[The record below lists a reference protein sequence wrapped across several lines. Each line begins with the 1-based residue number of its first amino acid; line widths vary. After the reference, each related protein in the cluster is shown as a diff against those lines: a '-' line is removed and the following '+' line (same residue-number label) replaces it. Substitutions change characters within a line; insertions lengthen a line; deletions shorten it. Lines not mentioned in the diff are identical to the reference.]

1 MMFYNLLHFKKKE
14 KPMEY
19 LSVQLNCI
27 VYDLTDSN
35 EPTIKEIRD
44 YCQKEKIIY
53 STRRFNSNKYSNDR
67 NFIRELPA
75 FHIYINDI
83 YKRTFYPNTRPYQH
97 IQEVVKEY
105 KDRIERK
112 RKRRE
117 ERKEFYN
124 NIYNGISKSIN
135 ILWYGESLID
145 RVKREKKKAEEKDE
159 RERIKKDNEQSII
172 FQLFNR
178 SN

>member
-14 KPMEY
+14 KPKEY

-27 VYDLTDSN
+27 VYDLTDAN
-35 EPTIKEIRD
+35 EPTIREIRD
-44 YCQKEKIIY
+44 YCQKENIIY

-67 NFIRELPA
+67 YYIRELPA
-75 FHIYINDI
+75 FHIFINDG

-105 KDRIERK
+105 KDRIERTKK
-112 RKRRE
+112 RKE
-117 ERKEFYN
+117 ERKKFYDNFYN
-124 NIYNGISKSIN
+124 DLYKRIN

-145 RVKREKKKAEEKDE
+145 RVEREKKEAEEKSE
-159 RERIKKDNEQSII
+159 KKRTEESVI